1 MDFDFSEW
9 LAIEMDKQKIST
21 KELAEKSG
29 VHRLTIQYYLE
40 YKRSP
45 NLETMKAILNALGK
59 RIEIV

>member
-9 LAIEMDKQKIST
+9 LAIEMDKQRIST